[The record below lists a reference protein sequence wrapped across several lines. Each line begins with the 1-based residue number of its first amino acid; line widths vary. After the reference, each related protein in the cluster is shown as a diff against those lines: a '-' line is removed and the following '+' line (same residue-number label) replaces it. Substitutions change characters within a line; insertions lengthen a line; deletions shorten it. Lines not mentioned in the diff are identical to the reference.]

1 MQFYEAP
8 TPNDE
13 EKPSEPMP
21 AETEAQVPKDR
32 AAAKKAIS
40 GGFCLTVFQTLVCVL
55 ILLAAFFLRQNPQKQ
70 WAGNQRMF
78 HLRQVLGSQFHIFG
92 LPFYVM
98 AFPPL
103 FF

>member
-13 EKPSEPMP
+13 EKPSEPIP

-40 GGFCLTVFQTLVCVL
+40 GGFALPCSKRLCACSFCLQRFSC
-55 ILLAAFFLRQNPQKQ
+55 AAFCR
-70 WAGNQRMF
+70 
-78 HLRQVLGSQFHIFG
+78 S
-92 LPFYVM
+92 YM
-98 AFPPL
+98 ASCVPNTMRS
-103 FF
+103 